1 MVVFKLYYQHIV
13 RVENQTR
20 LKAKNAK
27 YQFSLQL
34 ASLTSFCSQA
44 ELFYFWLI

>member
-20 LKAKNAK
+20 LKAKK
-27 YQFSLQL
+27 CKIPVL
-34 ASLTSFCSQA
+34 AAISVFD
-44 ELFYFWLI
+44 LFL